1 MKLLIIQVGRL
12 GDILICLPIARFYKE
27 KGYDVHW
34 PVTAE
39 YVDVFDNID
48 YVTPIKLNGTVWN
61 ATSEAY
67 SLASDF
73 DEVLDLSFG
82 FPDSDINR
90 YLNDF
95 NFATNFVEAKYKL
108 ANVPLEERWMLSF
121 KRNTEK
127 EDKLKEYLIKNES
140 YALIHAEASS
150 ETRLINQEKL
160 SPLLNSNNI
169 IRVKHIKGFNIFDW
183 YKVIEE
189 AEKIYCIDSSFC
201 NLIEGVINFKTK
213 EKYFLPFRESA
224 EEWPW
229 TKTTLKN
236 NWAIYD

>member
-1 MKLLIIQVGRL
+1 MIQVGRL
-12 GDILICLPIARFYKE
+12 GDILICLPIARFYEE

-34 PVTAE
+34 PVVAE

-48 YVTPIKLNGTVWN
+48 YVTPIKLKGTVWN

-73 DEVLDLSFG
+73 DKVLDLSFG

-108 ANVPLEERWMLSF
+108 ANVPLEERWTLSF
-121 KRNTEK
+121 KRNIEK
-127 EDKLKEYLIKNES
+127 EDKLKEYLIKNEN
-140 YALIHAEASS
+140 YALIHAEPSS
-150 ETRLINQEKL
+150 EAKLTNQEKL
-160 SPLLNSNNI
+160 SALLNSNDTVE
-169 IRVKHIKGFNIFDW
+169 VKRINGFNIFDW

-189 AEKIYCIDSSFC
+189 AKKIYCIDSSFC
-201 NLIEGVINFKTK
+201 NLIEAVTHFKFK
-213 EKYFLPFRESA
+213 EKYFLPFKESV
-224 EEWPW
+224 ENMPW
-229 TKTTLKN
+229 MKTTLKN
-236 NWAIYD
+236 NWIVYD

>member
-127 EDKLKEYLIKNES
+127 EDKLKEFIYKCLT
-140 YALIHAEASS
+140 Y
-150 ETRLINQEKL
+150 
-160 SPLLNSNNI
+160 
-169 IRVKHIKGFNIFDW
+169 FDR
-183 YKVIEE
+183 
-189 AEKIYCIDSSFC
+189 DDDGQLF
-201 NLIEGVINFKTK
+201 
-213 EKYFLPFRESA
+213 
-224 EEWPW
+224 
-229 TKTTLKN
+229 
-236 NWAIYD
+236 